1 MAKEEWVE
9 LTDGTRKFVMP
20 RREMVNLSQHIARV
34 FATARPVAAPIHTNF
49 KTGHYTGRV
58 KVESLF
64 EATVYSGRNGTQT
77 R

>member
-1 MAKEEWVE
+1 
-9 LTDGTRKFVMP
+9 MP
-20 RREMVNLSQHIARV
+20 RREMVNLAQHIARV
-34 FATARPVAAPIHTNF
+34 FATAKPVAAPIDTNF
-49 KTGHYTGRV
+49 KTGDYTGRV